1 MSLAVVVWLV
11 RAAATPRV
19 AVAVAAVAVAEA
31 RVEARA
37 AVASMV
43 EPAVIVRMTA
53 SRVVSAGYR
62 GVSTIIR
69 RHVTRFRM

>member
-19 AVAVAAVAVAEA
+19 AVAAVAVAEA

-37 AVASMV
+37 EVASMV